1 MLYVPCDNVI
11 VFLIFYSSSFDF
23 CFVKMV
29 LQNCRDRI
37 FYCMDGN
44 TRNIHK
50 YTLYTRLQHFPQ
62 PSALKRIFHA
72 YSTLVARIEAIKRGK
87 HDSAFFLIFF
97 YRLFAPHM
105 GRFFL
110 YSHLI
115 YSSYYIEFS
124 FVALAA
130 ALWP

>member
-1 MLYVPCDNVI
+1 MFLAIMLLCSSYFI
-11 VFLIFYSSSFDF
+11 HQALILLRKNGCIELSWQD
-23 CFVKMV
+23 
-29 LQNCRDRI
+29 

-72 YSTLVARIEAIKRGK
+72 YSTLVAWIEAIKREK
-87 HDSAFFLIFF
+87 HDSAFLLILF

-124 FVALAA
+124 LVALAA